1 MEKIKQFVPK
11 IAILLAGIL
20 FGIIV
25 QQSCI
30 PEVVIGS
37 KSNDSEF
44 VENLSNYDQEGSKME
59 KCECCGCKAP
69 CECKCCCK

>member
-44 VENLSNYDQEGSKME
+44 VENLSNYD
-59 KCECCGCKAP
+59 
-69 CECKCCCK
+69 